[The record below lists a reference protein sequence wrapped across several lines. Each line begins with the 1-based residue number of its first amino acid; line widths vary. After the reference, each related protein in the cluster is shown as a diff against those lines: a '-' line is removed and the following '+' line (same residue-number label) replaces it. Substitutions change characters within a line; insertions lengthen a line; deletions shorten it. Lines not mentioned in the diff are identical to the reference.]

1 MESRSRDPSAHLLLV
16 QDPLCVSFWVRMSTE
31 VASVPHLGTLR
42 LLLIPRNVTGLVD
55 R

>member
-1 MESRSRDPSAHLLLV
+1 MV
-16 QDPLCVSFWVRMSTE
+16 QDPLCVSFWVRMSTD

-55 R
+55 RWRDIYNI